1 MVSKN
6 GSIDSSAVEY
16 LMEKANFLVV
26 VQLFTDAT
34 QSLCKKL
41 QKSLKD
47 RYDSL
52 RPALSLA
59 IWPLFDE
66 NAAYVMKNI
75 PRKHLEEMTIFSS
88 RICQQPPNFKW

>member
-1 MVSKN
+1 MLNIPKYDNDSK
-6 GSIDSSAVEY
+6 Y
-16 LMEKANFLVV
+16 KRFLP
-26 VQLFTDAT
+26 LFY
-34 QSLCKKL
+34 
-41 QKSLKD
+41 